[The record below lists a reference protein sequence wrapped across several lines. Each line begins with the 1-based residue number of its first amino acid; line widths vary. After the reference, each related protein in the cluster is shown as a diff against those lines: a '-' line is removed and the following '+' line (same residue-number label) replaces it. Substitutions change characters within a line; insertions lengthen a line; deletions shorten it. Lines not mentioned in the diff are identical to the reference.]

1 MRLHQ
6 QIRASIGR
14 SATAFVTALMFGFGI
29 PMSAFGQTAPGTP
42 APAVNPA
49 PTAGATQ
56 TAGAPRL
63 PPEIANGTPL
73 TIEDAVR
80 MALENN
86 LGIQAARL
94 NTEIQSWNLARAN
107 SAFAPTLI
115 SSFVHAN
122 SAAPPTDFLSSG
134 VAVVTSGNL
143 FSNAGVAQQLRWGGG
158 NYQLTF
164 DGSRNTTDAPRTAYP
179 TALQSHV
186 NAVLTQPLLKNFKID
201 TNRTNVLQTKLSQSI
216 TDLQVTQQVTQMARG
231 VRAAYFNLLGAIAG
245 LHVAQESLN
254 LAKQSLHDN
263 QMRVEAG
270 TMAKIDLVTSE
281 AEVAS
286 NEGGVISQEAA
297 IQSAEDLL
305 RALVLNP
312 SQAGFWTTVFNPI
325 DQPTMSPRAIDVD
338 AAVKNALEN
347 RTDILQLKKQIENTD
362 VGLKLEQN
370 QKLPEVDLVARYG
383 VTGIGGTQYQYDPT
397 GLTPGVIGT
406 SVRGFG
412 DVLSDVFNNNFR
424 NWSVAVNFS
433 YPLGTSN
440 ADALAAQTRV
450 QLKQGEMSLHDL
462 ETNVTTAVRDAAR
475 QVTTNLKLVEA
486 TRKAADLAQ
495 QRLDAENKRFN
506 VGLATTF
513 ELLQAQRDL
522 STANQQELQAMI
534 AYNLA
539 LVNFDAI
546 QIVPVNGR

>member
-1 MRLHQ
+1 MRLHK
-6 QIRASIGR
+6 QIRALIGR
-14 SATAFVTALMFGFGI
+14 SATAGVMALLFAFGI
-29 PMSAFGQTAPGTP
+29 PMSVFGQTTPGAA
-42 APAVNPA
+42 APAANP
-49 PTAGATQ
+49 PQ
-56 TAGAPRL
+56 TAGKPQL

-73 TIEDAVR
+73 TIEDAVK

-86 LGIQAARL
+86 LGVQAARL
-94 NTEIQSWNLARAN
+94 NTEVQTWSLARAN

-115 SSFVHAN
+115 STFSHNN

-143 FSNAGVAQQLRWGGG
+143 YSNAGVAQQLRWGGG
-158 NYQLTF
+158 NYALTF
-164 DGSRNTTDAPRTAYP
+164 DGSRSTTDAPRTAYP
-179 TALQSHV
+179 LALQSHL
-186 NAVLTQPLLKNFKID
+186 NASFTQPLIKNFRTD
-201 TNRTNVLQTKLSQSI
+201 ANRTSVLQSKLTQSI
-216 TDLQVTQQVTQMARG
+216 TDLQVTQQVTQMART
-231 VRAAYFNLLGAIAG
+231 VRAAYFNLIGAISG
-245 LHVAQESLN
+245 LHVAQESLD

-297 IQSAEDLL
+297 IQSAEDQLRVLL
-305 RALVLNP
+305 LNP
-312 SQAGFWTTVFNPI
+312 SQTGYWTTVFNPT
-325 DQPTMSPRAIDVD
+325 DQPTNSPRAIDVD

-362 VGLKLEQN
+362 VGLKLAQN
-370 QKLPEVDLVARYG
+370 QKLPEVDLVAKYG
-383 VTGIGGTQYQYDPT
+383 ATGIGGTQYQFDPT

-406 SVRGFG
+406 SVRNFSSVLG
-412 DVLSDVFNNNFR
+412 DVLNNNFR
-424 NWSVAVNFS
+424 NWTVAVNFS

-440 ADALAAQTRV
+440 ADAQAAQTRV
-450 QLKQGEMSLHDL
+450 QQRQNQLSLHDL
-462 ETNVTTAVRDAAR
+462 EANVTAAVRDSAR
-475 QVTTNLKLVEA
+475 TVTTNLKLVEA

-495 QRLDAENKRFN
+495 QRLDAEQKRFN
-506 VGLATTF
+506 VGLGTQL

-534 AYNLA
+534 NYNVA

-546 QIVPVNGR
+546 QTVPVNGR